1 MGKSASKKNKMLN
14 NKTKDGTKAE
24 KKKSTKTKSSLQRA
38 IERSLLSF
46 AEECDIEEVI
56 TESLAFNLSKSA
68 SVEDEYEVSGYTD
81 YNILDTGGEGAC
93 LFRCLAYE
101 LCRLEIPIRHQ
112 ELRDMICDELQNLYN
127 IGDLF
132 EVLQRLHGPGIYSY
146 IEEINKSMKAETF
159 EESMLKYITY
169 MRNSSS
175 YGSELEM
182 MVFKILFPLINLL
195 VYREFNGNYILQP
208 FSWENNGLY
217 NIRIFGNGVH
227 FQVIEDDDDKIEDE
241 TEKESIL
248 RFIAE
253 VPSEKKKKKKKS
265 LKKNCWNL

>member
-1 MGKSASKKNKMLN
+1 MSY
-14 NKTKDGTKAE
+14 
-24 KKKSTKTKSSLQRA
+24 
-38 IERSLLSF
+38 
-46 AEECDIEEVI
+46 AEEREIEKVI

-68 SVEDEYEVSGYTD
+68 SVEDIFEVSGYTD
-81 YNILDTGGEGAC
+81 DNILDTGGEGAC

-101 LCRLEIPIRHQ
+101 LCRIGIPIRHQ
-112 ELRDMICDELQNLYN
+112 ELRDMICDELQKLYDN
-127 IGDLF
+127 DELF
-132 EVLQRLHGPGIYSY
+132 EVLQRLHGPGIDSY

-182 MVFKILFPLINLL
+182 MVFKILFSVNLL
-195 VYREFNGNYILQP
+195 VFREFNGNYVLQP
-208 FSWENNGLY
+208 FSWENNEAF

-241 TEKESIL
+241 TEKENIL

-253 VPSEKKKKKKKS
+253 KKEKKGKKS
-265 LKKNCWNL
+265 PKNK